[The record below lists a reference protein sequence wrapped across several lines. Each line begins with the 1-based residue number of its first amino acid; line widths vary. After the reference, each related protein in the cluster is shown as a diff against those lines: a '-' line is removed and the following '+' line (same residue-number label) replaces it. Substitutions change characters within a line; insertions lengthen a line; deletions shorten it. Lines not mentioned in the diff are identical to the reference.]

1 MITAAALILALL
13 LAGCAS
19 QAPYYK
25 PRKQHGCDCPKW
37 NALPPLNKGEERVQ
51 VVPVP
56 AVNAKGKRSV

>member
-1 MITAAALILALL
+1 MISAVAIVLVLV

-37 NALPPLNKGEERVQ
+37 NALPQRNTGEERVQ
-51 VVPVP
+51 AVPVP
-56 AVNAKGKRSV
+56 AVNAKGKRNV